1 VTAGYGNR
9 ALEVALDVSAVPE
22 RPAGAGRYVVELARA
37 LAGRADCKITLVAR
51 RDDGARWAQTAP
63 GQRVVAVAPSRRLTR
78 LVYEQARL
86 GSVVARLDSPRV
98 QVHHGPHYTM
108 PWRSKV
114 PCVVTVHDLTFFD
127 HVEWHQQSKVAW
139 FRAATRYSTRHAAA
153 IICVS
158 EITAGRLQTVL
169 SPRCPVVVV
178 PHGVDHARFVVD
190 EPRPGHD
197 GEVLERL
204 GLNRPYVLYLGTLE
218 PRKGVA
224 DLVAAF
230 DRIAPGQAEM
240 ELILAGGAGWKAGPV
255 MQSVAAARSRERI
268 RRLGYVPDADV
279 PALLRRASAV
289 VYPSLEEGFGLPAL
303 EALACGAPLVT
314 TAGTTMAELAGDS
327 ALLVPPAQ
335 PSALAA
341 AIETAIAE
349 QPSAEAARRRA
360 DGLAI
365 AARYTWEACAEGH
378 LQVYRI
384 AAGR

>member
-1 VTAGYGNR
+1 
-9 ALEVALDVSAVPE
+9 
-22 RPAGAGRYVVELARA
+22 
-37 LAGRADCKITLVAR
+37 
-51 RDDGARWAQTAP
+51 
-63 GQRVVAVAPSRRLTR
+63 
-78 LVYEQARL
+78 
-86 GSVVARLDSPRV
+86 
-98 QVHHGPHYTM
+98 
-108 PWRSKV
+108 
-114 PCVVTVHDLTFFD
+114 
-127 HVEWHQQSKVAW
+127 
-139 FRAATRYSTRHAAA
+139 
-153 IICVS
+153 
-158 EITAGRLQTVL
+158 
-169 SPRCPVVVV
+169 
-178 PHGVDHARFVVD
+178 
-190 EPRPGHD
+190 
-197 GEVLERL
+197 
-204 GLNRPYVLYLGTLE
+204 
-218 PRKGVA
+218 
-224 DLVAAF
+224 
-230 DRIAPGQAEM
+230 M